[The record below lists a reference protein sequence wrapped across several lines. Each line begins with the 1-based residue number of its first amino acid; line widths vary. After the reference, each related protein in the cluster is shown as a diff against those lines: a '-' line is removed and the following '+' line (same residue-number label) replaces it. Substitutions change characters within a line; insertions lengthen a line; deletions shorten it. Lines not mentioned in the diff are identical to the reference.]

1 MNDLGYGGTKRKVE
15 AMTHKLTEADFE
27 GKTLDEMYKDPKIR
41 EWAINA
47 AIQEELNLQE
57 TGKTLHLL
65 REAEKNNDAQE
76 VARLQQRLDELE
88 DAFHQL

>member
-1 MNDLGYGGTKRKVE
+1 
-15 AMTHKLTEADFE
+15 MTHKLTEADFK

-41 EWAINA
+41 QWAIETS
-47 AIQEELNLQE
+47 IERELNLQE

-76 VARLQQRLDELE
+76 IAKYQQRLDELE
-88 DAFHQL
+88 DAFHKL